1 MPTSGLDTP
10 GGCTIGGTST
20 TTSGTPLSTG
30 SSIGPGIATI
40 PMVSICTLTDHMLV
54 GTITTTHQSIMRTI
68 CTWDTQDCTPPTDL
82 TVR

>member
-1 MPTSGLDTP
+1 MPISGRDTP
-10 GGCTIGGTST
+10 GGCTIGDTST

-30 SSIGPGIATI
+30 SSIGPGIVTT
-40 PMVSICTLTDHMLV
+40 PMASTCTLTDHMLA
-54 GTITTTHQSIMRTI
+54 GTITTTHQSTTRII